1 MNLNM
6 RKQIHVGHFTRQL
19 TWTLLVNDTIKNLNK
34 NGGVNGVP
42 NKID

>member
-6 RKQIHVGHFTRQL
+6 MKQIHVGHFTRQL
-19 TWTLLVNDTIKNLNK
+19 TWTLLVNDTKKNLNK

-42 NKID
+42 IKID